1 MFPHS
6 VSELPRLE
14 GRARRIMPEQI
25 NPKTGMT
32 LSEAKEFVRRHFE
45 DFVNRKRL
53 EVADVNFAPEFVDR
67 GSDVPPNMPPGPAG
81 AKAYVGSA
89 LQKFPDLHVTV
100 EDIIAEND
108 KVAVRNTWWATDP
121 KSGKTIRF
129 SGIVIWRIA
138 HRQLVERWA
147 YLEPPHSE

>member
-1 MFPHS
+1 M
-6 VSELPRLE
+6 ELP
-14 GRARRIMPEQI
+14 

-32 LSEAKEFVRRHFE
+32 LSEGKDFVRGHFE
-45 DFVNRKRL
+45 DFVNRKQI
-53 EVADVNFAPEFVDR
+53 EVGDLNFAPEFVDH

-89 LQKFPDLHVTV
+89 LKKLPDLHVTL
-100 EDIIAEND
+100 EDVIAEDD
-108 KVAVRNTWWATDP
+108 KVVVRNTWRATDP
-121 KSGKTIRF
+121 SSAKRIRF

>member
-1 MFPHS
+1 MTFVFAS
-6 VSELPRLE
+6 SRGSSRTAMQDES
-14 GRARRIMPEQI
+14 

-32 LSEAKEFVRRHFE
+32 LSQAKEFVRRHFD
-45 DFVNRKRL
+45 DFVNHKLL
-53 EVADVNFAPEFVDR
+53 EVADVNFAREFVDH

-89 LQKFPDLHVTV
+89 LQKFPDLHITI
-100 EDIIAEND
+100 EDVIAEDD
-108 KVAVRNTWWATDP
+108 KVVVRNTWRTTDA

-147 YLEPPHSE
+147 YLEAPHPE

>member
-1 MFPHS
+1 MQETIDH
-6 VSELPRLE
+6 
-14 GRARRIMPEQI
+14 
-25 NPKTGMT
+25 NTGMT
-32 LSEAKEFVRRHFE
+32 LAQTKEFIRQHFE

-100 EDIIAEND
+100 EDVVAEND
-108 KVAVRNTWWATDP
+108 KVVVRNTWRATDP
-121 KSGKTIRF
+121 TSGKTIRF

-138 HRQLVERWA
+138 HRQLAERWA
-147 YLEPPHSE
+147 YLEDPHVEP

>member
-1 MFPHS
+1 MQETIDP
-6 VSELPRLE
+6 
-14 GRARRIMPEQI
+14 
-25 NPKTGMT
+25 NTGMT
-32 LSEAKEFVRRHFE
+32 LAQAKEFVRQHFE

-53 EVADVNFAPEFVDR
+53 EVADVNFALEFVDR
-67 GSDVPPNMPPGPAG
+67 GSDVPPSMPPGPAG

-100 EDIIAEND
+100 EDIVAEND
-108 KVAVRNTWWATDP
+108 KVVVRNTWRATDP

-138 HRQLVERWA
+138 HRQLAERWA
-147 YLEPPHSE
+147 YLEAPHVEP

>member
-1 MFPHS
+1 MHD
-6 VSELPRLE
+6 E
-14 GRARRIMPEQI
+14 I

-32 LSEAKEFVRRHFE
+32 AAQAKEFVRRHFE
-45 DFVNRKRL
+45 DFVNRKKL
-53 EVADVNFAPEFVDR
+53 DVADVNFAPEFVDR

-81 AKAYVGSA
+81 AKAYVGGA
-89 LQKFPDLHVTV
+89 LQKFPDLHVSV
-100 EDIIAEND
+100 DDAIAEDD
-108 KVAVRNTWWATDP
+108 KVVVRNTWRATDI

-147 YLEPPHSE
+147 YLEPAHLE